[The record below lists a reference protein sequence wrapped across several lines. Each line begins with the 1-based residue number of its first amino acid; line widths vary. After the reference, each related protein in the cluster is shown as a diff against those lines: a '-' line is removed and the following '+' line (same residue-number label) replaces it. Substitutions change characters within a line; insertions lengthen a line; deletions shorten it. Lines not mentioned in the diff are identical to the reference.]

1 MTVVISRVFLK
12 KITPFFWGGIRGI
25 GCINHLY
32 TCYKDDEKVQVL
44 IFEFFFSLEARDD
57 FSSFPGDS
65 DATIPTQRSPKSN
78 GPEGEW
84 VSMNL

>member
-12 KITPFFWGGIRGI
+12 KITPFFLGGIRGI

-44 IFEFFFSLEARDD
+44 IFEFFFPWKHGMISHPSRE
-57 FSSFPGDS
+57 
-65 DATIPTQRSPKSN
+65 IPTPQFLRKGHQKAMARKVN
-78 GPEGEW
+78 GFP
-84 VSMNL
+84 